1 MTDAVGRHDRGGE
14 ASVGHLRLR
23 ERRLSG
29 IPSRFQTHSS
39 LQPTLDLITTRRK
52 EHHLTGRWR
61 DKVCVS
67 GCESGREGE
76 RKKARVREAHKR
88 RQWPNSERDGPE
100 LE

>member
-29 IPSRFQTHSS
+29 IPSRFQTHSATAD
-39 LQPTLDLITTRRK
+39 LGLNHYQKKGAPLDRK
-52 EHHLTGRWR
+52 MERQSVCKW
-61 DKVCVS
+61 VCVS
-67 GCESGREGE
+67 GSEGE
-76 RKKARVREAHKR
+76 RKARVGEAHKR